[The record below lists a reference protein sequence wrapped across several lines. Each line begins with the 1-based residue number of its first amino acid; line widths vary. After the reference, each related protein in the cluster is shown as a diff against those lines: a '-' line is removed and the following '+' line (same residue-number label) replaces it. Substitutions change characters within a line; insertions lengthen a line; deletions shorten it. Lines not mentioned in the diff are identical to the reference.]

1 MASFQGLPGFVGPN
15 TSTGQ
20 DVGRGLTFTR
30 IKGPGMAGQVAD
42 GAGGSNSPGPLPPAG
57 GFICIQST
65 ASLTNQIVT
74 TSATGLLNASFPY
87 IPVTTGPFNG
97 LGAPAYTGVGAALV
111 FNDNLGTLSIWS
123 SSRGSWMTQV
133 VGTSFAAGNTTFTT
147 S

>member
-30 IKGPGMAGQVAD
+30 IKGPGMAGQIAD
-42 GAGGSNSPGPLPPAG
+42 GAGGTNSPGPLPPAA

-74 TSATGLLNASFPY
+74 TSATGLLNASFMY
-87 IPVTTGPFNG
+87 IPVTTGSLVG
-97 LGAPAYTGVGAALV
+97 AGAPAYTGVGTPIVWNDAL
-111 FNDNLGTLSIWS
+111 FSLNIWS
-123 SSRGSWMTQV
+123 SSKASWV
-133 VGTSFAAGNTTFTT
+133 VLVTSSGGVAGFTT
-147 S
+147 SG

>member
-30 IKGPGMAGQVAD
+30 IKGPGMAGQIAD
-42 GAGGSNSPGPLPPAG
+42 GAGGTNSPGPLPPAA

-74 TSATGLLNASFPY
+74 TSATGLLNASFMY
-87 IPVTTGPFNG
+87 IPVTTGVLTG
-97 LGAPAYTGVGAALV
+97 AGAPAYTGVGTPLV
-111 FNDNLGTLSIWS
+111 WNDNLATLAIWS
-123 SSRGSWMTQV
+123 SSRTSWMMGVAGSSQT
-133 VGTSFAAGNTTFTT
+133 GNTTFTT